1 MDAVIDRDL
10 RAAAARS
17 YDLLVVGGGIQGVTL
32 ALEAARRG
40 LATLLLERGDF
51 GGETTWNS
59 LRVLHGGLRYLQ
71 ALDFARHRESVE
83 EQGWLLRHFPDLV
96 EPLPCLMPLYDPPRG
111 GRLRR
116 RMAFRAAFAADA
128 LLASRRNRV
137 LPRGR
142 LVGAAETI
150 DLFPEVDRDGLR
162 GGALWHDATVPDSQ
176 RLIVELLRWA
186 CHAGAHALN
195 YVEVADLLVE
205 AAQVRGVRA
214 VDRESG
220 RSFEIRAGA
229 VVSCAGPWVRRV
241 ARRFDRDVP
250 GLFQPVLAFNLLL
263 DREPLARGAVAVAS
277 RQPDAQT
284 WFLLPWKGKLLAGTS
299 YAPVHPVGTEEV
311 PRDRGPGE
319 PLIEGF
325 LGELN
330 AAIPSLEAGREQVSR
345 VLWGRLPAAAEG
357 STEPSSRP
365 VIHDHGQAGGPRGL
379 VSVSGVKLTTARAV
393 AERALQ
399 ALAAGGIL
407 RPAPPTEV
415 ARPEADPPLSLTELT
430 QLAEHDWNAA
440 REHLR
445 GIVERQS
452 VVRLEDL
459 LLRRT
464 DWGID
469 PGEAE
474 AATRLCESLGWKG
487 FRSYREVA
495 AGGMVT

>member
-1 MDAVIDRDL
+1 MDAVIGRDP
-10 RAAAARS
+10 RAAATQS
-17 YDLLVVGGGIQGVTL
+17 HDLLVVGGGIYGVTL

-51 GGETTWNS
+51 GGETSWNS
-59 LRVLHGGLRYLQ
+59 LRIVHGGLRYLQ
-71 ALDFARHRESVE
+71 GLDFARHRDSVG
-83 EQGWLLRHFPDLV
+83 EQRWLLRHFPDLV
-96 EPLPCLMPLYDPPRG
+96 EPLPCLMPLYSPPRG

-116 RMAFRAAFAADA
+116 PLAFRAAFAADA
-128 LLASRRNRV
+128 LLAFPRM

-142 LVGAAETI
+142 LAGPAETAEF
-150 DLFPEVDRDGLR
+150 FPAVDRDGLH
-162 GGALWHDATVPDSQ
+162 GAALWHDAMVPDSQ

-186 CHAGAHALN
+186 CHAGARALN
-195 YVEVADLLVE
+195 YVEAAELRVE
-205 AAQVRGVRA
+205 GGRVRGVRA

-220 RSFEIRAGA
+220 KSFEVQAGA

-250 GLFQPVLAFNLLL
+250 GLFHPVLAFNLLL
-263 DREPLARGAVAVAS
+263 DREPPSRGAVAVAS
-277 RQPDAQT
+277 RHPEAQT
-284 WFLLPWKGKLLAGTS
+284 WFLVPWKGKLLAGTA
-299 YAPVHPVGTEEV
+299 YAPVTEEML
-311 PRDRGPGE
+311 REHMPGE

-330 AAIPSLEAGREQVSR
+330 AALPGLEARREQVAR
-345 VLWGRLPAAAEG
+345 VLWGRLPAVAAG
-357 STEPSSRP
+357 STTPAARP
-365 VIHDHGQAGGPRGL
+365 VIHDHGAAGGPRGL

-407 RPAPPTEV
+407 RPAPAEV
-415 ARPEADPPLSLTELT
+415 ARPAADPPLSLTELT
-430 QLAEHDWNAA
+430 RLAEHDWNAA

-469 PGEAE
+469 LGNAE
-474 AATRLCESLGWKG
+474 AATRLCESLGWRG
-487 FRSYREVA
+487 FRAHREVA
-495 AGGMVT
+495 AGVAAT

>member
-1 MDAVIDRDL
+1 MDTVIDRDL
-10 RAAAARS
+10 RAAAANS
-17 YDLLVVGGGIQGVTL
+17 YDLLVVGGGIHGVTL

-51 GGETTWNS
+51 GGETSWNS
-59 LRVLHGGLRYLQ
+59 LRVIHGGLRYLQ

-83 EQGWLLRHFPDLV
+83 EQQWLLNQFPDLV

-116 RMAFRAAFAADA
+116 KAAFRAAFAMDA
-128 LLASRRNRV
+128 LLAPSRA

-142 LVGAAETI
+142 ILGAAATV
-150 DLFPEVDRDGLR
+150 DLFPDVDRDGLR
-162 GGALWHDATVPDSQ
+162 GGALWHDAMVPDSQ

-186 CHAGAHALN
+186 CHAGARALN
-195 YVEVADLLVE
+195 YVEAAELQVE
-205 AAQVRGVRA
+205 DGQVRGVRA

-241 ARRFDRDVP
+241 ARRFDCDVP

-263 DREPLARGAVAVAS
+263 DREPLASGAVAVAS
-277 RQPDAQT
+277 RQPGAQT
-284 WFLLPWKGKLLAGTS
+284 WFLLPWKGKLLAGTA
-299 YAPVHPVGTEEV
+299 YAPATEEMV
-311 PRDRGPGE
+311 HDGLPGE
-319 PLIEGF
+319 PLIERF

-330 AAIPSLEAGREQVSR
+330 AAIPSLEASREQVAR

-357 STEPSSRP
+357 SAEPSSRP

-393 AERALQ
+393 AGKALQ
-399 ALAAGGIL
+399 ALAAGGSL
-407 RPAPPTEV
+407 RPAPPADV

-430 QLAEHDWNAA
+430 RLAEHDWNAA
-440 REHLR
+440 RDHLR

-469 PGEAE
+469 PGDTE

-487 FRSYREVA
+487 FRSHREVA
-495 AGGMVT
+495 V